1 MTSVKIIAVVALM
14 IGCFAGGWFSNNKD
28 PIVETQTQV
37 VEKVV
42 TKVITETV
50 SNPDGSKTK
59 KTTKETVEDKASKAK
74 EKEPVPQVAQTLP
87 SYSIGLQWNPAL
99 LRDERYTPSGIDLG
113 YRVLGNMW
121 GTAGYDWH
129 TKEVT
134 VGLRIE
140 F

>member
-1 MTSVKIIAVVALM
+1 MTSLKILAVVALM
-14 IGCFAGGWFSNNKD
+14 LGCFAGGWFSNNKA
-28 PIVETQTQV
+28 PIIETKTEV

-74 EKEPVPQVAQTLP
+74 EKEPVPQVSKADTQ
-87 SYSIGLQWNPAL
+87 YSLGLQWNPKL
-99 LRDERYTPSGIDLG
+99 LRDERYSPSGIDFG
-113 YRVLGNMW
+113 YRVIGNAW
-121 GTAGYDWH
+121 ATAGYDWY
-129 TKEVT
+129 TKEIT
-134 VGLRIE
+134 VGIRLE